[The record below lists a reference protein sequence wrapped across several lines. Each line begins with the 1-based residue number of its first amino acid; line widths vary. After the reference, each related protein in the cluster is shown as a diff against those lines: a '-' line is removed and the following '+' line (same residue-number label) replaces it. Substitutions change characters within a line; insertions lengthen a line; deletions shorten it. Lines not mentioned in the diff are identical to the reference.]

1 LDQTLIELKYD
12 GAYDRSARMA
22 HSFHMEITRRELS
35 ILLAGLTAG
44 AVAADENVL
53 KSRCY
58 DFASLPAK
66 TNPAN
71 RMEVREVFRGKTQ
84 TGCPIALHISRLPAG
99 EMPHPPHHHRHEE
112 LMLIQSGRLQ
122 FTIAGQTSTVG
133 PGSVV
138 YINSN
143 EEHGMKNVGDA
154 AAEYFVV
161 EIGSEGA

>member
-1 LDQTLIELKYD
+1 MSGNE
-12 GAYDRSARMA
+12 A
-22 HSFHMEITRRELS
+22 HSSYMEITRRELS
-35 ILLAGLTAG
+35 VLLAGLTAG
-44 AVAADENVL
+44 LAAADESVL

-71 RMEVREVFRGKTQ
+71 HMEVREVFKGKAQ
-84 TGCPIALHISRLPAG
+84 TGCPIALHISSLPAG

-143 EEHGMKNVGDA
+143 EEHGLKNVGDA
-154 AAEYFVV
+154 AAQYFVV
-161 EIGSEGA
+161 EIGSESA